1 MHFDGTFEVKAP
13 REKLYNLLM
22 DPNQVSSCMPG
33 FKGIEIT
40 SPEDYTIVLKVGVA
54 FIKTEVKMHMLVKEA
69 QSPSHAKL
77 VGSGVSS
84 SGNLDMEVTAD
95 LAEENGQTTMKWAA
109 EANVSGKLASM
120 GQRMITGQAEKI
132 IKNMFDCLKT
142 KVA

>member
-77 VGSGVSS
+77 VGNGVSS

-95 LAEENGQTTMKWAA
+95 LVEENGQTTMKWAA

-132 IKNMFDCLKT
+132 IKNMFDCLKA